1 MKIKKSILSLM
12 IISMTGSANAIEIA
26 GSAWQGTAE
35 AGAVITKGN
44 TETRTL
50 NGKLGFTNERDKWR
64 HHINL
69 EALKTSGEDASDVE
83 STTAERYLA
92 AGKSDYKF
100 GKHSYMFG
108 TLQYEDDRFSGYEY
122 RAIGALGYG
131 QRIINE
137 PHLFLDLEA
146 GPGAR
151 QSKIKNSDTESEVIL
166 RAAGNLEWKITKTT
180 LFSQSLTSDFGENST
195 ILKSV
200 TGLSAQIVG
209 NLSMKTSLTV
219 QRISELPAELT
230 GIKRTDAE
238 LSLTLVYN
246 F

>member
-12 IISMTGSANAIEIA
+12 VISMASSVNAIEIA
-26 GSAWQGTAE
+26 GSDWKGAAE

-44 TETRTL
+44 TETKTL

-69 EALKTSGEDASDVE
+69 EALKTSGEDANGDE

-131 QRIINE
+131 QRFINK
-137 PHLFLDLEA
+137 PHLFLDLAA
-146 GPGAR
+146 GPGVR
-151 QSKIKNSDTESEVIL
+151 QSKIKDGDTENEFIL
-166 RAAGNLEWKITKTT
+166 RAAGNLEWKITETT
-180 LFSQSLTSDFGENST
+180 LFSQSLTSDFGEDST
-195 ILKSV
+195 IITSV
-200 TGLSAQIVG
+200 SALAAQIVG
-209 NLSMKTSLTV
+209 NLSMKTSVTLKRV
-219 QRISELPAELT
+219 SDVPP
-230 GIKRTDAE
+230 GIKKTDGE
-238 LSLTLVYN
+238 LALTLVYN